1 MITIK
6 GNLLS
11 WLIPAV
17 GRFKI
22 TKIVQGIFVT
32 KMWYLPSF
40 WLCCDILPTVK
51 LVGNHLSLFTLKCFI
66 FSDGTVTISGVNLS
80 IVYDPS
86 HLIKGLRNNFL
97 TKNITFNG
105 KISKWQD
112 IVDVYET
119 DCHHTE
125 ARLLHKLSDQ
135 HVIPEKI
142 KKMKVL
148 VFVICFILFYWGQKT
163 VAC

>member
-1 MITIK
+1 MLFKELVLPRCTTSVFNQIYINIAK
-6 GNLLS
+6 LDGSYEILFVY
-11 WLIPAV
+11 LI
-17 GRFKI
+17 I
-22 TKIVQGIFVT
+22 
-32 KMWYLPSF
+32 
-40 WLCCDILPTVK
+40 
-51 LVGNHLSLFTLKCFI
+51 
-66 FSDGTVTISGVNLS
+66 SDGTVTISGVNLS

-97 TKNITFNG
+97 TKNIKMNG

-125 ARLLHKLSDQ
+125 ARLLYKLNDQ

-142 KKMKVL
+142 KK
-148 VFVICFILFYWGQKT
+148 
-163 VAC
+163 